1 MYSLVFINTN
11 VSLFS
16 VLLRNNRD
24 SSRPGMDRQ
33 QHQQPV
39 AHVRAS
45 HRAASGPR
53 AGAQRL
59 AAQPRQLGV
68 QQARQHQARPEG
80 AIVLQA
86 TAG

>member
-1 MYSLVFINTN
+1 MLLVFTNTS

-16 VLLRNNRD
+16 VLLCNNRD

-39 AHVRAS
+39 AHVCAS

-59 AAQPRQLGV
+59 VAQSGQLSFS
-68 QQARQHQARPEG
+68 QARQHQAHPEG
-80 AIVLQA
+80 AIVSQA
-86 TAG
+86 TAA